1 MISFIKRFLKKLF
14 EAKSINDYGLL
25 LDELRNYIYYDLF
38 ETRKIIKAKT
48 LANWFKGTIILYIIF
63 LMYIY
68 QNFQLQSYIYLNLH
82 GSYGLLWVCKS
93 FIFPDPQ
100 FEKEMTLL
108 SAIGG
113 VGILSL
119 YLIIPH
125 QMISLN
131 IENNYNINRIL
142 LCSFLFIFGV
152 TLMMVSDCQKFYEL
166 KYKPKDTNNKTI
178 KSGAFY
184 CCRNPNYLGEMLL
197 YLSFAILSNSNLSY
211 YILFFIWSTV
221 FLVNISCKEF
231 SFIRKPDWNT
241 YKKHSWILLPKVFPD
256 SSLYS
261 SIFYI
266 IIGGV
271 IYITKDFFKAY

>member
-1 MISFIKRFLKKLF
+1 MISFIKRFLKKLI
-14 EAKSINDYGLL
+14 EAKCINDYGLL

-38 ETRKIIKAKT
+38 ETRKVVKAKT
-48 LANWFKGTIILYIIF
+48 LANLFKGTIFLFVIF

-68 QNFQLQSYIYLNLH
+68 QNFQLQSYIYLTLH
-82 GSYGLLWVCKS
+82 GSYGLLWVSKS
-93 FIFPDPQ
+93 FVFPDLQ
-100 FEKEMTLL
+100 FENGMTLF

-113 VGILSL
+113 VGILSI
-119 YLIIPH
+119 YMIIPH

-131 IENNYNINRIL
+131 NESNYNINRIL
-142 LCSFLFIFGV
+142 LCCFLYIFGV

-184 CCRNPNYLGEMLL
+184 CCRNPNYFGEMLL

-231 SFIRKPDWNT
+231 SFMRKPDWST
-241 YKKHSWILLPKVFPD
+241 YKQHSWILLPKIFPQ
-256 SSLYS
+256 SNLYS
-261 SIFYI
+261 LIFYL
-266 IIGGV
+266 IIGG
-271 IYITKDFFKAY
+271 IFFLSKDFFKAY